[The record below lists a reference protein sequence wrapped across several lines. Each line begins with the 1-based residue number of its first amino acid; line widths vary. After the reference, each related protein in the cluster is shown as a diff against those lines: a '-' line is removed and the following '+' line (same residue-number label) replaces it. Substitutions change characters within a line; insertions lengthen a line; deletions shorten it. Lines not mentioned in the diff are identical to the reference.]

1 MDELK
6 TALRIVLADKFF
18 MYFKTHSYHWNVEGM
33 FFSQFHDFFGNIY
46 QDVYSSI
53 DTAAE
58 ELRALDEYAPIS
70 IEEIHTFKTVQED
83 DDKPANVS
91 VMLQNLQ
98 TANSK
103 VIDSLNKLFELAN
116 AQNEQGLADWAAG
129 RLDSHKKHAWMI
141 RSSLKKTG
149 E

>member
-18 MYFKTHSYHWNVEGM
+18 MYFKAHSYHWNVEGM

-58 ELRALDEYAPIS
+58 QLRALDEYAPIS
-70 IEEIHTFKTVQED
+70 IEEIHTYKTIQED
-83 DDKPANVS
+83 DDKPVNVS
-91 VMLQNLQ
+91 AMLQNLQ
-98 TANSK
+98 TANTK
-103 VIDSLNKLFELAN
+103 VIDSLNKLFELAD

>member
-1 MDELK
+1 MNELK
-6 TALRIVLADKFF
+6 VALKIVLADKFF
-18 MYFKTHSYHWNVEGM
+18 MYFKAHSYHWNVEGM
-33 FFSQFHDFFGNIY
+33 FFSQFHGFFGNIY

-83 DDKPANVS
+83 EDKPANVS
-91 VMLQNLQ
+91 AMLQNLQ

-103 VIDSLNKLFELAN
+103 VIDSLNKLFELAD

-129 RLDSHKKHAWMI
+129 RLDSHKKHAWML
-141 RSSLKKTG
+141 RSFLG
-149 E
+149 N

>member
-18 MYFKTHSYHWNVEGM
+18 MYFKAHSYHWNVEGM

-58 ELRALDEYAPIS
+58 QLRALDEYAPIS
-70 IEEIHTFKTVQED
+70 IEEIHTYKTIQED
-83 DDKPANVS
+83 DDKPVNVS
-91 VMLQNLQ
+91 AMLQNLQ
-98 TANSK
+98 NANTK
-103 VIDSLNKLFELAN
+103 VIDSLNKLFELAD

>member
-6 TALRIVLADKFF
+6 TSLKIVLANKFF
-18 MYFKTHSYHWNVEGM
+18 MYFKAQSYHWNVEGM
-33 FFSQFHDFFGNIY
+33 FFSQFHDFFGDIY
-46 QDVYSSI
+46 QEVYASI

-70 IEEIHTFKTVQED
+70 VEEIHTFKTIQED
-83 DDKPANVS
+83 NDKPANVS
-91 VMLQNLQ
+91 AMLENLQ
-98 TANSK
+98 SANSK
-103 VIDSLNKLFELAN
+103 VIDSLNKLFELAD

>member
-1 MDELK
+1 MNELK
-6 TALRIVLADKFF
+6 LALKIVLADKFF
-18 MYFKTHSYHWNVEGM
+18 MYFKAHSYHWNVEGM
-33 FFSQFHDFFGNIY
+33 FFSQFHEFFGNIY
-46 QDVYSSI
+46 EDVYGSI

-91 VMLQNLQ
+91 AMLQNLQ

-103 VIDSLNKLFELAN
+103 VIDSLNKLFELAD

>member
-6 TALRIVLADKFF
+6 VALKIVLADKFF
-18 MYFKTHSYHWNVEGM
+18 MYFKAQSYHWNVEGM
-33 FFSQFHDFFGNIY
+33 LFSQFHDFFGNIY

-53 DTAAE
+53 DTAAK

-91 VMLQNLQ
+91 AMLQNLQ

-103 VIDSLNKLFELAN
+103 VIDSLNKLFELAD

>member
-1 MDELK
+1 MEELK
-6 TALRIVLADKFF
+6 TSLKIVLANKFF
-18 MYFKTHSYHWNVEGM
+18 MYFKAHSYHWNVEGM
-33 FFSQFHDFFGNIY
+33 FFSQFHDFFGDIY
-46 QDVYSSI
+46 QDVYASI

-70 IEEIHTFKTVQED
+70 IEEIHSFKTINED
-83 DDKPANVS
+83 QSKPSSIVA
-91 VMLQNLQ
+91 MLENLQ
-98 TANSK
+98 DANTK
-103 VIDSLNKLFELAN
+103 VIDSLNKLFELADE
-116 AQNEQGLADWAAG
+116 QNEQGLADWASG

>member
-6 TALRIVLADKFF
+6 TALRIVLANKFF
-18 MYFKTHSYHWNVEGM
+18 MYYKAQSYHWNVEGM
-33 FFSQFHDFFGNIY
+33 FFSQFHDFFGELY
-46 QDVYSSI
+46 QEVYSSI
-53 DTAAE
+53 DQTAE

-70 IEEIHTFKTVQED
+70 IEELHSYKTIQED
-83 DDKPANVS
+83 EDKPENISA
-91 VMLQNLQ
+91 MLSNLQ
-98 TANSK
+98 DANTK
-103 VIDSLNKLFELAN
+103 VIDSLNKLFELADK
-116 AQNEQGLADWAAG
+116 ANEQGLADFAAG

>member
-6 TALRIVLADKFF
+6 VALKIVLADKFF
-18 MYFKTHSYHWNVEGM
+18 MYFKAHSYHWNVEGM

-46 QDVYSSI
+46 QEVYSSI

-83 DDKPANVS
+83 EDKPANVS
-91 VMLQNLQ
+91 AMLQNLQ

-103 VIDSLNKLFELAN
+103 VIDSLNKLFELAD

>member
-18 MYFKTHSYHWNVEGM
+18 MYFKAHSYHWNVEGM

-70 IEEIHTFKTVQED
+70 IEEIHTYKTIQED

-91 VMLQNLQ
+91 AMLQNLQ

-103 VIDSLNKLFELAN
+103 VIDSLNKLFELAD

-129 RLDSHKKHAWMI
+129 RIDSHKKHAWMI

>member
-6 TALRIVLADKFF
+6 TSLKIVLANKFF
-18 MYFKTHSYHWNVEGM
+18 MYFKAQSYHWNVEGM
-33 FFSQFHDFFGNIY
+33 FFSQFHDFFGDIY
-46 QDVYSSI
+46 QEVYASI

-70 IEEIHTFKTVQED
+70 VEEIHTFKTIQED

-91 VMLQNLQ
+91 AMLENLQ

-116 AQNEQGLADWAAG
+116 AQNEQGLADWTAG